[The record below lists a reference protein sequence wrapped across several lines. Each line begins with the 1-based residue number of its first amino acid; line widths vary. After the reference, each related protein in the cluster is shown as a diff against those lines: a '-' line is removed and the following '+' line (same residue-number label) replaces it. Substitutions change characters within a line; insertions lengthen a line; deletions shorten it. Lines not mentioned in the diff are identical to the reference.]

1 MAFQIG
7 GEKLEAS
14 GLRTETLSVGSELNV
29 LSAGLESNVRSGN
42 QQLHCT
48 VQSQL

>member
-1 MAFQIG
+1 MAFEIG

-14 GLRTETLSVGSELNV
+14 GLRTETISVGPELNELSV
-29 LSAGLESNVRSGN
+29 GLESNVRSGN

-48 VQSQL
+48 VRSQL